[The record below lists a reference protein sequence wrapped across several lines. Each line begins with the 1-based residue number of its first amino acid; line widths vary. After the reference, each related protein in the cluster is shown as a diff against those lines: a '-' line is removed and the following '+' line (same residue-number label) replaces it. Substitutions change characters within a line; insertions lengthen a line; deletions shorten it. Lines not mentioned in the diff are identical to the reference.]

1 MSVNDKVEIRKLPT
15 GVPGLDEILGG
26 GLPEFSFNII
36 AGAPGG
42 GKTTLAHQIM
52 FANSSP
58 ERPALYFTV
67 LGEPAIKML
76 RYQQQFEFFDQ
87 RKLDTAIRFVN
98 LSQVVLD
105 QDLNAVL
112 EQIVK
117 EVEAASPGIVV
128 VDSFRTVVRKAQ
140 SGASDIELQGFI
152 QRLALNLTSWQA
164 TTFLIGEY
172 DEAEIRDNPIFTVA
186 DGLFWLS
193 QQVERNSIV
202 RKLQI
207 RKSRGQSSVPGLH
220 TFRITDAGVQTFPR
234 TFGLTGR
241 EERVRGSR
249 RLSCGILEV
258 DEMLGGG
265 IPEGDSMLVAGSSGS
280 GKSLLGT
287 KFIVEGLRHG
297 EPGIVAMFEE
307 RPEEYTERAVSF
319 GLDLDTPQKEGKLK
333 LLYIRPLD
341 LSVDETVR
349 EILDAVQEMGAK
361 RLVIDSLAGFEMA
374 LAPSFRT
381 DFRESLYRM
390 IGALTRIG
398 VTILSTVE
406 IQEVFTGFTLSSYA
420 ISFLSDDILRL
431 RFVSIDG
438 QLRKMM
444 VVIKMRR
451 STHSIDMREFEIT
464 SKGFVIGERLR
475 GYRGLTT
482 GVPGP
487 WNAEPGDIHELQG
500 DVDSS
505 T

>member
-1 MSVNDKVEIRKLPT
+1 MSAPDKVRIRTLPT
-15 GVPGLDEILGG
+15 GVPGLNEILGG

-42 GKTTLAHQIM
+42 GKTTLAHQIV
-52 FANSSP
+52 FANATL
-58 ERPALYFTV
+58 ERPAIYFTV

-76 RYQQQFEFFDQ
+76 RYQQQFSFFDQ
-87 RKLDTAIRFVN
+87 AKVNSSIRFVN

-112 EQIVK
+112 EQIVN

-128 VDSFRTVVRKAQ
+128 VDSFRTVVRKAKTGATDLEIQ
-140 SGASDIELQGFI
+140 SFI
-152 QRLALNLTSWQA
+152 QRLALHLTSWQA

-172 DEAEIRDNPIFTVA
+172 DEQEIRDNPIFTVS

-193 QQVERNSIV
+193 QQIERNSIV

-207 RKSRGQSSVPGLH
+207 RKSRGQASVPGLH
-220 TFRITDAGVQTFPR
+220 TFRITDAGLQTFPR
-234 TFGLTGR
+234 TFGLTGD
-241 EERVRGSR
+241 EEKDRGDR
-249 RLSCGILEV
+249 RLSTGVPKL
-258 DEMLGGG
+258 DQMMGGG
-265 IPEGDSMLVAGSSGS
+265 IPAGDSLLVAGSSGT

-287 KFIVEGLRHG
+287 QFIVEGLKQG

-307 RPEEYTERAVSF
+307 RPGEYADRASSF
-319 GLDLDTPQKEGKLK
+319 GFDLKTPQKEGKLQ

-349 EILDAVQEMGAK
+349 EIIDAVHQMKAK

-374 LAPSFRT
+374 LAPGFRT

-390 IGALTRIG
+390 IGALTRTG

-406 IQEVFTGFTLSSYA
+406 VQEVFTGFTLSSYA
-420 ISFLSDDILRL
+420 ISFLSDDIIRL
-431 RFVSIDG
+431 RYVSING
-438 QLRKMM
+438 RLRKMM

-451 STHSIDMREFEIT
+451 SAHSSEMHEFQIT
-464 SKGFVIGERLR
+464 SRGLVIGERLR

-487 WNAEPGDIHELQG
+487 WNAEPEDLPENLGTTEE
-500 DVDSS
+500 
-505 T
+505 

>member
-1 MSVNDKVEIRKLPT
+1 MSMRNKVKIRTLPT

-42 GKTTLAHQIM
+42 GKTTMAHQMM
-52 FANSSP
+52 FSIATA

-76 RYQQQFEFFDQ
+76 RHQQQFQFFDET
-87 RKLDTAIRFVN
+87 KLNKSVRFIN
-98 LSQVVLD
+98 LSQVVLT

-112 EQIVK
+112 AEIVK
-117 EVEAASPGIVV
+117 EVEAVSPGLVV

-140 SGASDIELQGFI
+140 TDEGTWELQGFI
-152 QRLALNLTSWQA
+152 QRLALQLTSWQA

-172 DEAEIRDNPIFTVA
+172 DESEIRDNPLFTVA

-193 QQVERNSIV
+193 QQIERNSIV

-207 RKSRGQSSVPGLH
+207 RKSRGQASVPGLH
-220 TFRITDAGVQTFPR
+220 TFRITDAGLQTFPR
-234 TFGLTGR
+234 TLGMT
-241 EERVRGSR
+241 ESDERARGQR
-249 RLSCGILEV
+249 RLSTGLPEL
-258 DEMLGGG
+258 DKMMGGG
-265 IPEGDSMLVAGSSGS
+265 IPEGDSLLVAGSTGT

-287 KFIVEGLRHG
+287 KFIVNGLEHG

-307 RPEEYTERAVSF
+307 RPDEYAERAATF
-319 GLDLDTPQKEGKLK
+319 DIDLVTPQKEGKLK

-349 EILDAVQEMGAK
+349 EIIDTVKAIGAK

-374 LAPSFRT
+374 LAPGFRT

-406 IQEVFTGFTLSSYA
+406 VQEVFTGFTLSSYA
-420 ISFLSDDILRL
+420 ISFLSDDIVRL
-431 RFVSIDG
+431 RFVSING

-451 STHSIDMREFEIT
+451 SGHSKDMREFEIT
-464 SKGFVIGERLR
+464 AEGIVIGDRLT

-487 WNAEPGDIHELQG
+487 WNSDADDPIESKLDEG
-500 DVDSS
+500 
-505 T
+505 